1 MDLVTIALI
10 IVAVWIGVLVFV
22 LAISKASGHADAD
35 EERHLA
41 EARDD
46 ASNQSL
52 PPHAHADADAAVGD
66 ERRSIDRAELEREA
80 ERLGIELP
88 ERPRMRLPRRVGT
101 RRHRSRP

>member
-1 MDLVTIALI
+1 MDLVTVALI

-52 PPHAHADADAAVGD
+52 PPHADAAVGD
-66 ERRSIDRAELEREA
+66 ERRSIDRGELEREA

-88 ERPRMRLPRRVGT
+88 ERPRLRRTRLHRT
-101 RRHRSRP
+101 RRHR